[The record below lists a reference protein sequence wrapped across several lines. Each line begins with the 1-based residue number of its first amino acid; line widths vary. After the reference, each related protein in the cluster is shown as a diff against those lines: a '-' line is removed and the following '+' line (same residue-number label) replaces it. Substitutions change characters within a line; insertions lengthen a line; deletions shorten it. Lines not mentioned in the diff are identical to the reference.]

1 MTRAREYAIVLSSIV
16 VGAAVALF
24 SLNRVWLT
32 TTEPVLPGAALPGAA
47 NAVLEEAFTGAQV
60 LTGASAASWAC
71 LLCALAVLATRRVGR
86 VLTGVVVALA
96 GLYLAIQSARFPS
109 SFGSDGSISSWW
121 ISAMLAAL
129 ILVLSGALVIVRGG
143 SWPTLS
149 RRYERGSKAPEQES
163 VWEALDAGRDPT
175 LADD

>member
-32 TTEPVLPGAALPGAA
+32 TTEPVLPGAE

-86 VLTGVVVALA
+86 VLTGVVIALA
-96 GLYLAIQSARFPS
+96 GLYLTIQSARFPS

-121 ISAMLAAL
+121 ISVMVAAL
-129 ILVLSGALVIVRGG
+129 ILVLSGALAIVRGG

-149 RRYERGSKAPEQES
+149 RRYERGSKPPEQES

>member
-32 TTEPVLPGAALPGAA
+32 TTEPVLPGAA

-86 VLTGVVVALA
+86 FLTGVVVALA

-109 SFGSDGSISSWW
+109 TFGSDGSISSWW
-121 ISAMLAAL
+121 ISAMVAAL
-129 ILVLSGALVIVRGG
+129 ILVLSGALAIVRGG
-143 SWPTLS
+143 AWPTLS
-149 RRYERGSKAPEQES
+149 RRYERGSKPPEQES